1 MDEFILVLGEENNI
15 LPGRLWSGYKVK
27 VLDDKMICTPNKE
40 KTLNYEIYFK
50 DFKKAVFGIGN
61 ANLWLQ
67 CETIY
72 GPIVFCSP
80 RRNWKSEAGK
90 KIIESLGKYIKVEG
104 MDDYKNTLV
113 NFGGFTVFSLIDRAF
128 ALFFYL
134 IIYFYF
140 KKMYY
145 NFRNA

>member
-1 MDEFILVLGEENNI
+1 MCNNFYSTLSDENKMDEFILVLGEENNI

-104 MDDYKNTLV
+104 MDDYKKYTGKFWWIHCFL
-113 NFGGFTVFSLIDRAF
+113 SYR
-128 ALFFYL
+128 
-134 IIYFYF
+134 
-140 KKMYY
+140 
-145 NFRNA
+145 

>member
-104 MDDYKNTLV
+104 MDD
-113 NFGGFTVFSLIDRAF
+113 
-128 ALFFYL
+128 
-134 IIYFYF
+134 
-140 KKMYY
+140 
-145 NFRNA
+145 